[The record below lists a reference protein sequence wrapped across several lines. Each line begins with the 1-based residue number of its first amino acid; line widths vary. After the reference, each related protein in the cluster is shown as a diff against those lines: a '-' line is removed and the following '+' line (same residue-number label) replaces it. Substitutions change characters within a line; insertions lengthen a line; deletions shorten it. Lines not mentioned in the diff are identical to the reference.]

1 MEKTSKFLKYKELIL
16 GIGIIAFSIFY
27 LYNAAVMR
35 ITVPTAFNSKVV
47 PFLLGGGALLIG
59 VFQTAAGLKEAKTFS
74 SASASGAESGAEKEK
89 VDNRSVLLML
99 LVMIVYVAMIEA
111 VGFLIS
117 TFLVLFAQMMI
128 LSPKGKVR
136 IPAFLIISLA
146 VTVVIYYSFRYG
158 LELVLPSGILG

>member
-1 MEKTSKFLKYKELIL
+1 MEKASKFLKYKELIL

-35 ITVPTAFNSKVV
+35 ITVPTAFNSKGV
-47 PFLLGGGALLIG
+47 PFLLGGGALLNGI
-59 VFQTAAGLKEAKTFS
+59 FQTAAGLREAKTFS
-74 SASASGAESGAEKEK
+74 SASGAESGAEKEK

-99 LVMIVYVAMIEA
+99 LVMIVYVAMLES

-136 IPAFLIISLA
+136 IPAFLIVSLA